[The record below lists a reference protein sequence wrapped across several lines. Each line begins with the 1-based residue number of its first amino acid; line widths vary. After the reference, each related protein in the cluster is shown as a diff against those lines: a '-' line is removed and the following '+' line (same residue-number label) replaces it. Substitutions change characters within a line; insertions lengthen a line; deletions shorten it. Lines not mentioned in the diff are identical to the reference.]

1 MLIIDARESDTL
13 DKALKKYKKKFEKAG
28 ILRQLRERQTFTKKS
43 VARRNQVLRAGYIEG
58 LKREAE
64 G

>member
-28 ILRQLRERQTFTKKS
+28 ILRELRERQTFTKPSIK
-43 VARRNQVLRAGYIEG
+43 RRQTVLRAGYIQN

>member
-13 DKALKKYKKKFEKAG
+13 DKALKKYKKKYEKAG
-28 ILRQLRERQTFTKKS
+28 ILRQLRERQTFTKPSIK
-43 VARRNQVLRAGYIEG
+43 RRQTVLRAGYIET

>member
-28 ILRQLRERQTFTKKS
+28 ILRQLRERQTFTKPSIK
-43 VARRNQVLRAGYIEG
+43 RRQTVLHAGYIET

>member
-1 MLIIDARESDTL
+1 MLTIDARESDTL
-13 DKALKKYKKKFEKAG
+13 DKALKKYKKKFEKTG
-28 ILRQLRERQTFTKKS
+28 ILRQLRDRQTFTKKS
-43 VARRNQVLRAGYIEG
+43 VARRNQVLRAGYVEG